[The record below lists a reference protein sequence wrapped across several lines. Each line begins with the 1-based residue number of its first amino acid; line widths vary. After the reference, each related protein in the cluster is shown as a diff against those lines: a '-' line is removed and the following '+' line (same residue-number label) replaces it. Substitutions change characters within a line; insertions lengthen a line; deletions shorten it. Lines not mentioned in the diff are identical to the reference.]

1 MQYSIRKL
9 LGASALAVIVFGVS
23 FANAQGP
30 KHKPNKGRGHKNAV
44 SASSVEAGR
53 YFSSSARQSVQ
64 SYYAN
69 KSCPPGLA
77 KKRNGCLPPGQA
89 KKRYQVGHALD
100 DGLRIEPA
108 PRDIIVRIPTP
119 PVGHIYG
126 EVDGDILLIAETTR
140 LVVDAID
147 ILTRN

>member
-1 MQYSIRKL
+1 ML
-9 LGASALAVIVFGVS
+9 TLAMTGVS
-23 FANAQGP
+23 FVDADAQGNSQ
-30 KHKPNKGRGHKNAV
+30 KAHKGRNHKNTV
-44 SASSVEAGR
+44 SASPVDMGR
-53 YFSSSARQSVQ
+53 FFSSSTRQSVR
-64 SYYAN
+64 SYYTN

-89 KKRYQVGHALD
+89 KKRYHVGYALD
-100 DGLRIEPA
+100 DGLRIEPV

-119 PVGHIYG
+119 PVGYIYG

-147 ILTRN
+147 ILTR